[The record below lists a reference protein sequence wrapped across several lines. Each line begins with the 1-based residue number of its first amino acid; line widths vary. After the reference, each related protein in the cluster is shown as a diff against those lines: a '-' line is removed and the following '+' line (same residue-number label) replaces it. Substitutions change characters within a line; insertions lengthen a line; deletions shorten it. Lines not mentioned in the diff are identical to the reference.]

1 MIKIYI
7 ASIDPKIIMYFPPRD
22 HVPAAREC
30 LVDFLSVSALCLPE
44 EDRPGLNVTL
54 AMVDS
59 AIEFPCHND
68 GDRIACEYNI
78 RITDPRGY

>member
-1 MIKIYI
+1 M
-7 ASIDPKIIMYFPPRD
+7 
-22 HVPAAREC
+22 PAAREC

-59 AIEFPCHND
+59 AIEFTCHND
-68 GDRIACEYNI
+68 GDRIACE
-78 RITDPRGY
+78 

>member
-1 MIKIYI
+1 M
-7 ASIDPKIIMYFPPRD
+7 
-22 HVPAAREC
+22 PAAREC

-59 AIEFPCHND
+59 AIEFTCHND
-68 GDRIACEYNI
+68 GDRIACKLNTLMTEPKALFLV
-78 RITDPRGY
+78 RIWFYKYT